1 MFPRLLLFKV
11 LYKSGNFNLLFI
23 KKYMK
28 KQKASLIGKERTL
41 QLVLLSNFIAA
52 HFL

>member
-1 MFPRLLLFKV
+1 
-11 LYKSGNFNLLFI
+11 
-23 KKYMK
+23 MK

-52 HFL
+52 HFLWNTETQPVCRI